1 LGRYT
6 GICAAQQGAVNDSL
20 GLAKTVTLGKPL
32 VMSRLAAFILP
43 DRFIAVLL
51 VTVALA
57 ALLPVR
63 GEALALLGHVSTAT
77 IVALFFVHGA
87 RLGRDAVLGGFTRLQ
102 LHGAV
107 LAMTFVAFPI
117 AGFLIAWLFAPVIGA
132 TLTPGLLFL
141 CALPSTVASS
151 IAAVSMAR
159 GHVAASVVAAALSNM
174 AGVVLTPLIFAL
186 LVSAAGAPF
195 GLGAIGKVLLMLALP
210 FALGQIARP
219 LIGPLIEA
227 HPVVAKSL
235 DRLTILL
242 AAYVALSAAAGGGL
256 LGAIDA
262 GEYATLALFMFGLL
276 ALAIAT
282 ALAAGHALGF
292 DHGDRMVLLFNG
304 IQKSAVSGAP
314 MARIFFPGAEAGL
327 IIVPLLIYYIP
338 MLTISAIMA
347 ARFGAI
353 RETR

>member
-1 LGRYT
+1 MRR
-6 GICAAQQGAVNDSL
+6 IAAL
-20 GLAKTVTLGKPL
+20 
-32 VMSRLAAFILP
+32 ILP
-43 DRFIAVLL
+43 DRFIALLL

-63 GEALALLGHVSTAT
+63 GEALELLGHISTAT
-77 IVALFFVHGA
+77 IVTLFFVHGA
-87 RLGRDAVLGGFTRLQ
+87 RLSREAVLGGFTRLR

-107 LAMTFVAFPI
+107 LAMTFLAFPL
-117 AGFLIAWLFAPVIGA
+117 AGFAIAWLLAPVIGA

-186 LVSAAGAPF
+186 LVSTAGAPF

-210 FALGQIARP
+210 FALGQVARP
-219 LIGPLIEA
+219 IVGPLIEA
-227 HPVVAKSL
+227 HPVIARTL

-242 AAYVALSAAAGGGL
+242 AAYVALSAAAGSGL
-256 LGAIDA
+256 LGTITAS
-262 GEYATLALFMFGLL
+262 EYAILALVMLGLL

-282 ALAAGHALGF
+282 ALAAGRALGF
-292 DHGDRMVLLFNG
+292 DRGDRMVLLFNG

-338 MLTISAIMA
+338 MLTISAIIA
-347 ARFGAI
+347 ARLGAI
-353 RETR
+353 QKT